1 MRHHSRLTNTTAVKK
16 KKPISSSESVLY
28 HSTVKK
34 TQLDS
39 DNNFRSDVRNLS
51 NYSREESFS
60 EPHSPGRFER
70 FSEWQNCVPVSLK
83 LALTVVSFI
92 LLKAKVGMLDN
103 LLDIEVA
110 YSLLK
115 SGDEDLAK
123 DPLDVNYEKLKTDLE
138 VKKLFQISLIYF

>member
-1 MRHHSRLTNTTAVKK
+1 M
-16 KKPISSSESVLY
+16 
-28 HSTVKK
+28 
-34 TQLDS
+34 
-39 DNNFRSDVRNLS
+39 
-51 NYSREESFS
+51 
-60 EPHSPGRFER
+60 
-70 FSEWQNCVPVSLK
+70 
-83 LALTVVSFI
+83 LALTVSFI

-138 VKKLFQISLIYF
+138 VKKLFQISLISLIFLSNHTAL